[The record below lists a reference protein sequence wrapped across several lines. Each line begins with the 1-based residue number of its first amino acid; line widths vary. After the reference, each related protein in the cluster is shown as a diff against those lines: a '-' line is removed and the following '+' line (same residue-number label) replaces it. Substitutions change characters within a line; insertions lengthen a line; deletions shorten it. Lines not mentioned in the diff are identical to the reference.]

1 VNIRK
6 RLGRLHYLLLLL
18 PLGLSP
24 FAALGQAIVQRGAL
38 GQPLQV
44 FDETQNWTTPLLVA
58 EDHDVQVYIPDVSNQ
73 AWLAANYLDFRDKH
87 QYMISMFTL
96 YKTPKA
102 CQTNQIG
109 WGNGD
114 GASLDACNND
124 IGYRVRQASV
134 DTHQK
139 TVTLAMAAM
148 VDPDGQI
155 LPDSIR
161 RDRVTRNWVDLDANT
176 QTALTKA
183 TAVIAEQMKRY
194 DRKQQGI
201 R

>member
-1 VNIRK
+1 VNIHK
-6 RLGRLHYLLLLL
+6 RLGRLNYLLLLL
-18 PLGLSP
+18 PLALSP
-24 FAALGQAIVQRGAL
+24 FAVRGQAVVQRGAL

-58 EDHDVQVYIPDVSNQ
+58 EDHDVQIYIPDVSNQ
-73 AWLAANYLDFRDKH
+73 AWLAANYLDFRDKR

-102 CQTNQIG
+102 CQANQIG

-134 DTHQK
+134 DTHLK

-155 LPDSIR
+155 IPDSIR
-161 RDRVTRNWVDLDANT
+161 HDRVTRNWANLDANS
-176 QTALTKA
+176 QTALEKA

>member
-6 RLGRLHYLLLLL
+6 RLGCLHYLLLLL
-18 PLGLSP
+18 PLALSP
-24 FAALGQAIVQRGAL
+24 CAAFGQAVVQRGAL

-58 EDHDVQVYIPDVSNQ
+58 EDHDVQIYIPDVSNQ

-102 CQTNQIG
+102 CQANQIG

-134 DTHQK
+134 DTHLK
-139 TVTLAMAAM
+139 TVTLVMAAM

-155 LPDSIR
+155 IPDSIR
-161 RDRVTRNWVDLDANT
+161 RDRVTRNWADLDANS

>member
-6 RLGRLHYLLLLL
+6 RIGRLNYLLWLL
-18 PLGLSP
+18 PLALSP
-24 FAALGQAIVQRGAL
+24 FAALGQAVVQRGAL

-58 EDHDVQVYIPDVSNQ
+58 EDHDVQIYIPDVSNQ

-102 CQTNQIG
+102 CQANQIG

-134 DTHQK
+134 DTHLK

-155 LPDSIR
+155 IPDSIR
-161 RDRVTRNWVDLDANT
+161 HDRVTRNWADLDTNS
-176 QTALTKA
+176 QTSLEKA
-183 TAVIAEQMKRY
+183 TAVVAEQMKRY

>member
-6 RLGRLHYLLLLL
+6 RLGHLNYLLLLL
-18 PLGLSP
+18 PLALSP
-24 FAALGQAIVQRGAL
+24 FAAQAQAVVQRGPL

-58 EDHDVQVYIPDVSNQ
+58 EDHDVQIYIPDVSNQ

-102 CQTNQIG
+102 CQNNQIG

-124 IGYRVRQASV
+124 IGYRVRQAFV

-155 LPDSIR
+155 IPDSIR
-161 RDRVTRNWVDLDANT
+161 HDRVTRNWADLDANS